1 MGSLRMINMTEQQ
14 RPCGSW
20 LAAQNALLQSVS
32 KTEKQTGSYVVIW
45 AGTHP
50 PPAIAPFFPLF
61 GFDFNNLCPTAA
73 SVPVRKTL

>member
-20 LAAQNALLQSVS
+20 LAAQNALLQSAS

-45 AGTHP
+45 AGTP
-50 PPAIAPFFPLF
+50 PHTHTAAIAPSFPYLVLTLIIF
-61 GFDFNNLCPTAA
+61 
-73 SVPVRKTL
+73 VPLQPQRL

>member
-20 LAAQNALLQSVS
+20 LAAQNALLQSAS

-45 AGTHP
+45 AGTP
-50 PPAIAPFFPLF
+50 PPLPLPPSFPFLVLTLIIFVPLQPQR
-61 GFDFNNLCPTAA
+61 L
-73 SVPVRKTL
+73 